1 VAAIQRNLGKRTDNS
16 VAALQLQDYSKETAD
31 AIAPLEALGK
41 GIHNYY
47 IGY

>member
-16 VAALQLQDYSKETAD
+16 VAALQLQDKETAD